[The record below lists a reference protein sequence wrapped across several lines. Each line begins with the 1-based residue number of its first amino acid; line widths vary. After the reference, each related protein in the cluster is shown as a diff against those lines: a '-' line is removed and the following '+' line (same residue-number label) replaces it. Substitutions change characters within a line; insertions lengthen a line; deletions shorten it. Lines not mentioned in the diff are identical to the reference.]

1 MDDNKTTTEFNKKE
15 LKTNELD
22 QVTGGF
28 YTQRQQIIHRG
39 QYWEEAKH
47 QPLQEDQP
55 GTP

>member
-22 QVTGGF
+22 QVTGGELRRHQE
-28 YTQRQQIIHRG
+28 YHRDP
-39 QYWEEAKH
+39 YWEKAKL